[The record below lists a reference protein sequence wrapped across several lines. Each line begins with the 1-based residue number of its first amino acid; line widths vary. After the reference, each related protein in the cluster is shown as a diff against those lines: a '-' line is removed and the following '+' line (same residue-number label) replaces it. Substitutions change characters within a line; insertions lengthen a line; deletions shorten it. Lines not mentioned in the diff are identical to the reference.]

1 MLFLWWPPHVRE
13 NAKSFELALFVL
25 TKVVCY
31 KVQMFLLF
39 YKLISWDHTLFITAL
54 LTHRIFGV
62 KPDKYSLVPGF
73 IHAPAGMH
81 LWQFCTHGI
90 SRLGNKTNVRYRALF
105 ASPDIVHCLCLLQSW
120 NPSSLDVSL
129 QPSSISSIDCVC
141 VWFFFFGVVWLMHSF
156 PVGGFVSNYAQRHPL
171 TN

>member
-1 MLFLWWPPHVRE
+1 MCVRMQRVLNWHYLFLLRWCATTCR
-13 NAKSFELALFVL
+13 
-25 TKVVCY
+25 C
-31 KVQMFLLF
+31 F
-39 YKLISWDHTLFITAL
+39 YYSISWFPETTPSLS
-54 LTHRIFGV
+54 THKVHWIFGV

-90 SRLGNKTNVRYRALF
+90 SRLGNKTNVRYRAPF

-141 VWFFFFGVVWLMHSF
+141 VWFFFIFFCVVWLMHSF